1 MDKTENMS
9 AIAKAKAAND
19 GRLLTRAHAIERR
32 KLQEHGAAEGLDKY
46 KPNGIRVLKKAE
58 DFLTYKEDALK
69 DARQFKGGL
78 ELIHFNAFLNWKR
91 YGLEPSPEVLASL
104 SDAVFDPFLATPE
117 ENSLQ
122 AELAEAAA
130 AGDEPAVMLEA
141 KPAPQVSD
149 AASASH
155 EVTAD
160 IAKSRSAQPRVTLL
174 TRALVW

>member
-1 MDKTENMS
+1 MYAGGGDSDRGAERGDRAAQFDVISTILSDMDKTENMS

-58 DFLTYKEDALK
+58 DFLAFKEDALK
-69 DARQFKGGL
+69 DTRQFKGGL

-117 ENSLQ
+117 EN
-122 AELAEAAA
+122 
-130 AGDEPAVMLEA
+130 
-141 KPAPQVSD
+141 APRLCVLC
-149 AASASH
+149 
-155 EVTAD
+155 TGL
-160 IAKSRSAQPRVTLL
+160 RP
-174 TRALVW
+174 